1 MTEEKAKSVNF
12 TSGLLIGTIASA
24 VVSYLYKTE
33 SGKKTKKIIDGY
45 YREAKNHVDQLIKE
59 VQKENETTSLPEAV
73 ESVMNKEVKAVKKKI
88 TTIKKN
94 VFSKS
99 GKPLVK

>member
-24 VVSYLYKTE
+24 VIAYLYKTE
-33 SGKKTKKIIDGY
+33 SGKKTKKIISAY

-59 VQKENETTSLPEAV
+59 VKKQTKTVSLPEAV
-73 ESVMNKEVKAVKKKI
+73 EMVARKKI
-88 TTIKKN
+88 KTIKKN

-99 GKPLVK
+99 GRPLVK

>member
-12 TSGLLIGTIASA
+12 TSGLLVGTVAAAAIAF
-24 VVSYLYKTE
+24 LYKTD
-33 SGKKTKKIIDGY
+33 SGKKVKKVIDTY
-45 YREAKNHVDQLIKE
+45 YREAKTHFSQLVKE
-59 VQKENETTSLPEAV
+59 VTKQTKTVSLPEAV
-73 ESVMNKEVKAVKKKI
+73 EIVAKKKI
-88 TTIKKN
+88 KIIKKN